1 MINWILVATIPFAV
15 LLGLE
20 IGRRKQKAKGEIYHL
35 QPHWLYRTLNAILAA
50 SVALFVEA
58 AIAALNHP
66 SQYHTWLLILSATT
80 AQIAQL
86 IVTVNETRYAKKKL
100 APTSH
105 KGNK

>member
-35 QPHWLYRTLNAILAA
+35 QPHGLYRALNAILAA

-80 AQIAQL
+80 AQISQL
-86 IVTVNETRYAKKKL
+86 ILTVNETRYAKL
-100 APTSH
+100 RQQSQTDV
-105 KGNK
+105 NCQ